1 MDFEKDFY
9 NYDYGFDVFGYK
21 AKEDSS
27 KISDETAIKEDKNN
41 NQIVVRTSKYG
52 YEKLKNK
59 LSEGYKVKH
68 ITYLSNS
75 EDCIVEYILEK

>member
-21 AKEDSS
+21 AKEVPS
-27 KISDETAIKEDKNN
+27 KTSDEIIEKNKTN

-68 ITYLSNS
+68 VTYLSNS

>member
-1 MDFEKDFY
+1 MDFEKGFY
-9 NYDYGFDVFGYK
+9 NSDYGYDLFGYK
-21 AKEDSS
+21 SKEVSS
-27 KISDETAIKEDKNN
+27 KTSDETIKENKTN

-68 ITYLSNS
+68 VTYLSNS

>member
-1 MDFEKDFY
+1 MSFGKDFY

-21 AKEDSS
+21 TKEDSS
-27 KISDETAIKEDKNN
+27 KINDEIAIKEDKNN
-41 NQIVVRTSKYG
+41 NQIVVRTNKYSF
-52 YEKLKNK
+52 EKLKNK

-68 ITYLSNS
+68 VTYLSNS

>member
-1 MDFEKDFY
+1 M
-9 NYDYGFDVFGYK
+9 
-21 AKEDSS
+21 
-27 KISDETAIKEDKNN
+27 IKEDKNN

-59 LSEGYKVKH
+59 LSEGYKVKYV
-68 ITYLSNS
+68 TYLNNS

>member
-1 MDFEKDFY
+1 MDFGKDFY

-21 AKEDSS
+21 SKEVSS
-27 KISDETAIKEDKNN
+27 KTSDGIIKEDRTN

-68 ITYLSNS
+68 ITYLNNS

>member
-1 MDFEKDFY
+1 MDFEKDLY

-21 AKEDSS
+21 SKEGSS
-27 KISDETAIKEDKNN
+27 KTSDETIKENKTN
-41 NQIVVRTSKYG
+41 NQIVVRTSKYS

-59 LSEGYKVKH
+59 LSEGYKVKYV
-68 ITYLSNS
+68 TYLNNS

>member
-1 MDFEKDFY
+1 MDFEKYLY
-9 NYDYGFDVFGYK
+9 NYDYGVDVFGYK
-21 AKEDSS
+21 SKEVPS
-27 KISDETAIKEDKNN
+27 KTSDEIIEENKTN

-59 LSEGYKVKH
+59 LSEGYKVKY